1 MPASPPERSSV
12 EAMAFQVVL
21 AELGALQRDMQAM
34 QQAVQQML
42 PLLTKIVGLLEAQGQ
57 QPEVPVATYDQLY
70 TELQPPPESES
81 TPVAVDEPRPHVLF
95 GSRRLWQWFV
105 QKDVHADHLSL

>member
-1 MPASPPERSSV
+1 MAESIPASTGV

-21 AELGALQRDMQAM
+21 SKLGAVQEDMQAL
-34 QQAVQQML
+34 QHTVQQML

-57 QPEVPVATYDQLY
+57 QPEVPVATYEQMY

-81 TPVAVDEPRPHVLF
+81 APLAGDEPRPRVLF

-105 QKDVHADHLSL
+105 HKDIHAHH

>member
-1 MPASPPERSSV
+1 MPESAPEHSGV

-21 AELGALQRDMQAM
+21 SKLGAVQEEVQALQRT
-34 QQAVQQML
+34 VQQML
-42 PLLTKIVGLLEAQGQ
+42 PLLTKIVGLLEAQGK

-81 TPVAVDEPRPHVLF
+81 TQSEVLLPRTRVLF
-95 GSRRLWQWFV
+95 GSRRLLEWFTR
-105 QKDVHADHLSL
+105 KETHADE